1 MNQIKTVL
9 LMAALGALL
18 VAIGGY
24 MGGKSG
30 ATIALVIAIAMN
42 FGSYWFSDKI
52 VLRMYNAQE
61 VTESEA
67 PDLYHLVSQL
77 VAKQAYLCRR
87 CISFLTIHQTPSLP
101 VATPATPLSQ

>member
-42 FGSYWFSDKI
+42 FGSYWFSEKI
-52 VLRMYNAQE
+52 VLRTRTRGSYRIRSA
-61 VTESEA
+61 A
-67 PDLYHLVSQL
+67 
-77 VAKQAYLCRR
+77 
-87 CISFLTIHQTPSLP
+87 SLP
-101 VATPATPLSQ
+101 PGKSIGG